1 MFPCATSAGGIDPY
15 LRSLM
20 ANQAKLMTQQQMVVA
35 ELRDRLFEQVERIG
49 FDLAALNMQRSRDHG
64 LPGKSAVGAELKKN
78 KWKSG
83 IFCD

>member
-1 MFPCATSAGGIDPY
+1 
-15 LRSLM
+15 M
-20 ANQAKLMTQQQMVVA
+20 ANQAKLMTQQQMVVG

-64 LPGKSAVGAELKKN
+64 LPGKSAVGAELTKKS

-83 IFCD
+83 IFVIKH

>member
-1 MFPCATSAGGIDPY
+1 
-15 LRSLM
+15 M
-20 ANQAKLMTQQQMVVA
+20 ANQAKLMTQRQMMVG

-64 LPGKSAVGAELKKN
+64 LPGKSAVGAEPTKKN

-83 IFCD
+83 ICVIKH

>member
-1 MFPCATSAGGIDPY
+1 
-15 LRSLM
+15 M
-20 ANQAKLMTQQQMVVA
+20 ANQAKLMTQQQMMVG

-64 LPGKSAVGAELKKN
+64 LPGKSAVGAEPTKKK

-83 IFCD
+83 IFVIKH